1 MENIFY
7 CKKLIKIM
15 QVIDHKIL
23 IREVW
28 LILKNMELNLLKIF
42 QKIDLY
48 VEVIK
53 DLKFIL

>member
-1 MENIFY
+1 
-7 CKKLIKIM
+7 M